1 MSLPLPTPGRVFFC
15 RLLDCG
21 ARRALTRL
29 GVMAA
34 LLTMGLGPSGL
45 LAQGWIDPVR
55 PGMGSVERVE
65 SRVTVAVEGNIATIE
80 VDEWFLNSGERV
92 AEGHYL
98 YPLPAGAALAG
109 ASLYQGET
117 ELRGEVMDADEARR
131 IYEEIVRR
139 RADPALIEYMGDG
152 LFRARVFPIEP
163 GQRRRVTLRY
173 SQVLEPAGESLHFR
187 TSGALR
193 PTLPTHAGGEA
204 VRLKASAPVH
214 LHMAVTPASSFLE
227 PFSPSHALEVDRQ
240 ADTLWVDVPEAE
252 GRVSVFLP
260 RSSDVVGL
268 SVLPHRPAGEDGFVL
283 LSLTPPRITADPEPR
298 DLVVVVDVSGSM
310 AGSKIEQA
318 RSAVQG
324 LLDEMRPDDRF
335 RLVSFSNGVHRLDT
349 EWRSADRRSLAD
361 ARRWIGNLRADGGTN
376 IEGALEAAFEVAPGR
391 DRLPLVVF
399 LTDGLPTVGEQDPA
413 KISNA
418 VEGRRGRYR
427 IFAFGVGHDV
437 NTGLLDRLSEA
448 TRGTTQYVEPG
459 EDVERALSLLAA
471 RISQPVLTDLSIVEA
486 PVAISEWYPVHI
498 PDVFAGETLVL
509 LARYRG
515 EGEGAVIIEGRSGGE
530 TRRIQTSAS
539 FPRVQVANAGLP
551 RLWAARK
558 VGHLSRQLW
567 TEGESPELV
576 EEIRT
581 TALRYGLPSPFTSIL
596 VQEPEA
602 PIVAT
607 DLMLPGRPANSSPV
621 ASPARNSTSAR
632 IRQAAAAGTG
642 AEAVQ
647 MAERSRQFRA
657 AGRADEVDA
666 LAKGIL
672 RDADSETTVLAGR
685 VLRLEADIWVEV
697 GRDEALPVVTIERF
711 SEAWFT
717 ILKALPELEPVLSA
731 GRVEVSG
738 QGLRLKIDTQ
748 GLSTLSV
755 ADRARLVRAFRPA
768 A

>member
-1 MSLPLPTPGRVFFC
+1 MSLA
-15 RLLDCG
+15 
-21 ARRALTRL
+21 ARTLIVAL
-29 GVMAA
+29 VAV
-34 LLTMGLGPSGL
+34 GLGPTSL
-45 LAQGWIDPVR
+45 FAQGWIDLVR

-65 SRVTVAVEGNIATIE
+65 SRVTVAVEGNVATIE
-80 VDEWFLNSGERV
+80 VDEWFLNSGESV

-98 YPLPAGAALAG
+98 YPLPAGAALSG

-139 RADPALIEYMGDG
+139 RLDPALIEYMGEG

-173 SQVLEPAGESLHFR
+173 SQLLEPAGESLHFR

-193 PTLPTHAGGEA
+193 PTHPTHGGES
-204 VRLKASAPVH
+204 VRTRAPAPVH
-214 LHMAVTPASSFLE
+214 LHMAVTPASSFLD
-227 PFSPSHALEVDRQ
+227 PFSPSHALQLERQ
-240 ADTLWVDVPEAE
+240 SDTLWVDVPEAE

-283 LSLTPPRITADPEPR
+283 LSLTPPRITTEPEPR
-298 DLVVVVDVSGSM
+298 DVVVVVDVSGSM

-318 RSAVQG
+318 RTAVQG
-324 LLDEMRPDDRF
+324 LLDELGPDDRF
-335 RLVSFSNGVHRLDT
+335 RLVSFSNGVSRLDT
-349 EWRSADRRSLAD
+349 EWRNADRRSLAD
-361 ARRWIGNLRADGGTN
+361 ARRWITHLRADGGTN
-376 IEGALEAAFEVAPGR
+376 IEGALDAAFEVPPGR
-391 DRLPLVVF
+391 DRLPVVVF

-413 KISNA
+413 RISNA
-418 VEGRRGRYR
+418 AEGKRGRYR

-459 EDVERALSLLAA
+459 EDVERALSLLAT
-471 RISQPVLTDLSIVEA
+471 RISHPVLTDLSIVEA
-486 PVAISEWYPVHI
+486 PVAISEWFPVHI

-515 EGEGAVIIEGRSGGE
+515 EGEGAVVIEGRSGGR
-530 TRRIQTSAS
+530 TRRIQTSAV
-539 FPRVQVANAGLP
+539 FPRIQAANAGLP

-602 PIVAT
+602 PIVAA
-607 DLMLPGRPANSSPV
+607 DLLTPGLASNAGAPSP
-621 ASPARNSTSAR
+621 RMSTTATADR
-632 IRQAAAAGTG
+632 IRQAVASGTG
-642 AEAVQ
+642 MEAVQ
-647 MAERSRQFRA
+647 MAERSRRFRA

-685 VLRLEADIWVEV
+685 VLRLEGGVWVEV
-697 GRDEALPVVTIERF
+697 GRDAALPVVTIERF

-717 ILKALPELEPVLSA
+717 ILRALPELEPVLGA
-731 GRVEVSG
+731 GLVEVMG
-738 QGLRLKIDTQ
+738 KGLRLEIGDE
-748 GLSTLSV
+748 GLATLSDV
-755 ADRARLVRAFRPA
+755 DRERLIRAFRPVN
-768 A
+768 

>member
-1 MSLPLPTPGRVFFC
+1 MSLA
-15 RLLDCG
+15 
-21 ARRALTRL
+21 ARTLIAVL
-29 GVMAA
+29 VAV
-34 LLTMGLGPSGL
+34 GLGPTAL
-45 LAQGWIDPVR
+45 FAQGWIDLVR

-139 RADPALIEYMGDG
+139 RADPALIEYMGEG

-193 PTLPTHAGGEA
+193 PTLPTHGGGESA
-204 VRLKASAPVH
+204 RTKAPAPVF
-214 LHMAVTPASSFLE
+214 LHMAVTPASNFLD
-227 PFSPSHALEVDRQ
+227 PFSPSHALELERQ

-318 RSAVQG
+318 RTAVQG
-324 LLDEMRPDDRF
+324 LLDEMGPDDRF
-335 RLVSFSNGVHRLDT
+335 RLISFSNGVNRLDT
-349 EWRSADRRSLAD
+349 EWRSADRTSLAE
-361 ARRWIGNLRADGGTN
+361 ARRWITNLRADGGTN
-376 IEGALEAAFEVAPGR
+376 IEGALNAAFEVAPGS
-391 DRLPLVVF
+391 DRLPVVVF

-413 KISNA
+413 RISNSA
-418 VEGRRGRYR
+418 EGKRGRYR
-427 IFAFGVGHDV
+427 IFAFGVGNDV

-459 EDVERALSLLAA
+459 EDVERALSLLAT
-471 RISQPVLTDLSIVEA
+471 RISHPVLTDLSIVEA
-486 PVAISEWYPVHI
+486 PVAISEWFPVHI

-515 EGEGAVIIEGRSGGE
+515 EGEGAVVIEGRSGGRV
-530 TRRIQTSAS
+530 RRIQTSAV

-576 EEIRT
+576 EEIRS

-602 PIVAT
+602 PIVAA
-607 DLMLPGRPANSSPV
+607 DLLSPGLASNGAATPSPRMSTPSS
-621 ASPARNSTSAR
+621 AAR
-632 IRQAAAAGTG
+632 IRQAVASGTG
-642 AEAVQ
+642 TEAVQ
-647 MAERSRQFRA
+647 MAERSRLFRA

-672 RDADSETTVLAGR
+672 DDTDSETTVLAGR
-685 VLRLEADIWVEV
+685 VLRREGGVWVEL
-697 GRDEALPVVTIERF
+697 GRDETLPVVTIERF
-711 SEAWFT
+711 SEAWFS
-717 ILKALPELEPVLSA
+717 LLRALPELEPVLGA
-731 GRVEVSG
+731 GHVEVMG
-738 QGLRLKIDTQ
+738 TGLRLKVADE
-748 GLSTLSV
+748 GLATLSN
-755 ADRARLVRAFRPA
+755 ADHARLVRAFRPSA
-768 A
+768 